1 MIEII
6 KSISV
11 NLQALTVTTHS
22 SSNYALRKIYKGTI
36 KQFQSVDEVKN
47 HIKTLVKNYV
57 LNDVFFLPS
66 CKSPLFYFIQQA
78 EFLQNQKLGIRLKD
92 LDKDRDE
99 LIIQT
104 RSNDLA
110 EEVWQS
116 VLFQKRIKRET
127 VYVQKKVL
135 CGQGD
140 YLSGLTCV
148 NSLYFANST
157 QEKTA
162 IPILHY
168 FIVMNRFPRMNYI
181 LSYIDD
187 NNK

>member
-11 NLQALTVTTHS
+11 NLQALTVTTNS
-22 SSNYALRKIYKGTI
+22 SSSYAPRKIYKGTA

-47 HIKTLVKNYV
+47 YIKMLVKNYV
-57 LNDVFFLPS
+57 LNNVFFLPS

-78 EFLQNQKLGIRLKD
+78 EFLQNQKLGVRLKD

-104 RSNDLA
+104 RSDDLA

-116 VLFQKRIKRET
+116 VSSQKRIKREM
-127 VYVQKKVL
+127 VYVQKG
-135 CGQGD
+135 GQGD

-157 QEKTA
+157 QKKIA

-168 FIVMNRFPRMNYI
+168 FVVMNRFPRMNYI
-181 LSYIDD
+181 LSYP
-187 NNK
+187 